1 MRVFTLIGP
10 SHSGKTELAKA
21 LATLQEPEQKPQ
33 QATGVA
39 ELRAFPF
46 MDEAWGV
53 IDIAGGVE
61 NLATAGPA
69 LAASDAAVV
78 CVPADPSAGV
88 LAAPYLRMIEEAGI
102 PAFLFINR
110 MDQAAG
116 RVADIVAAL
125 QTYCRHNIVLRQIPM
140 RASGEVIGA
149 VDLISER
156 AWKYQEGQP
165 SALVAFP
172 DSIHARERQARGEML
187 EALADYDDDL
197 LEQLIEDRKPV
208 TKAVYDVA
216 TRVLQHNDLIPALL
230 GSALHRNG
238 ILRLM
243 KSLRHE
249 APAVE
254 VAAQRLAADGQPL
267 AVGCIGDLVKH
278 LGKTVV
284 VRALSQPVGAGAQ
297 VGGGNLGAM
306 TQLRDQS
313 TAAKTGTSAPAAG
326 RTAGNGR
333 NPSPSGSGPSGSG
346 DLAPGDIA
354 QVVKSDHLSL
364 GYAYL
369 ENRAAQLPRWTQPR
383 PSSYQRIITP
393 MNDRDDVRL
402 TAALERIAE
411 IDTGMLV
418 EQDEISGH
426 ALLHLQG
433 PLHLRRILGLLNDS
447 FGIEVGD
454 KPVPPALRETITRP
468 VTIHHRHRKQSGGAG
483 QFADVVLSIAPA
495 ARGSGFHFTD
505 EVKGGAVP
513 KGYIPSVEAGTR
525 EALKAGANGHPV
537 VDVQVTLKDGKH
549 HSVDSSDY
557 AFRTA
562 GKSAVREALAEA
574 GSVVLQP
581 IMRVEIHV
589 PSVFTGGLV
598 PVVSGMQGQILGFAA
613 HPEAAG
619 WDVFETLLPVAAQEQ
634 LCSSLASA
642 TRGTAWFSSGF
653 DHYEEARRMSP
664 AAS

>member
-1 MRVFTLIGP
+1 MRVFSIIGP
-10 SHSGKTELAKA
+10 SQSGKTELATA
-21 LATLQEPEQKPQ
+21 LATLQEPGQKPQ
-33 QATGVA
+33 HATGVA
-39 ELRAFPF
+39 DLRAFQF
-46 MDEAWGV
+46 MEENWGV

-61 NLATAGPA
+61 NLAIAGPA
-69 LAASDAAVV
+69 LAASDATVV
-78 CVPADPSAGV
+78 CVPADPAAGV
-88 LAAPYLRMIEEAGI
+88 LAAPYLRMVEEAGV

-140 RASGEVIGA
+140 RAGGEVIGA

-197 LEQLIEDRKPV
+197 LEQLIEDRKPL
-208 TKAVYDVA
+208 TEAVYDVA

-238 ILRLM
+238 IVRLM

-249 APAVE
+249 APAVD
-254 VAAQRLAADGQPL
+254 VAAQRLAGDGTPL

-284 VRALSQPVGAGAQ
+284 VRALSEPVGIGAQ

-306 TQLRDQS
+306 TQLNGDGGL
-313 TAAKTGTSAPAAG
+313 AKNGAG
-326 RTAGNGR
+326 VQTPSRSAGNGS
-333 NPSPSGSGPSGSG
+333 NGASSDAGE
-346 DLAPGDIA
+346 LAPGDIA

-364 GYAYL
+364 GYTYL
-369 ENRAAQLPRWTQPR
+369 KDHAAELPDWAQPR
-383 PSSYQRIITP
+383 PASYQRILTP
-393 MNDRDDVRL
+393 LHDRDDVRL
-402 TAALERIAE
+402 TSALERIAE
-411 IDTGMLV
+411 VDPGLRV
-418 EQDEISGH
+418 DQDEMSGH

-433 PLHLRRILGLLNDS
+433 PLHLRRILSLLKGS
-447 FGIEVGD
+447 FGIEVSD
-454 KPVPPALRETITRP
+454 EPVPPALRETITRP
-468 VTIHHRHRKQSGGAG
+468 ATIHHRHRKQSGGAG

-495 ARGSGFHFTD
+495 ARGSGIQFTD

-513 KGYIPSVEAGTR
+513 KGYIPSVEAGAR
-525 EALKAGANGHPV
+525 EALQAGVSGHPV
-537 VDVQVTLKDGKH
+537 VDVKITLLDGKH
-549 HSVDSSDY
+549 HSVDSSDF

-562 GKSAVREALAEA
+562 GKSAVREALAQA

-613 HPEAAG
+613 HPDAAG

-634 LCSSLASA
+634 LCNSLASA

-653 DHYEEARRMSP
+653 DHYEEARRV
-664 AAS
+664 

>member
-1 MRVFTLIGP
+1 MRVFTILGP
-10 SHSGKTELAKA
+10 SNSGKSELATA
-21 LATLQEPEQKPQ
+21 LATLETEEQKPHR
-33 QATGVA
+33 ANGGA
-39 ELRAFPF
+39 DLRTFDF
-46 MDEAWGV
+46 MKEHWGV

-78 CVPADPSAGV
+78 CVSADAAAGV
-88 LAAPYLRMIEEAGI
+88 LAAPYLRMVEEAGI

-110 MDQAAG
+110 MDQATG
-116 RVADIVAAL
+116 RVADIVAGL

-140 RASGEVIGA
+140 RAGGEVVGA

-172 DSIHARERQARGEML
+172 DSVHVRERQARGEML

-197 LEQLIEDRKPV
+197 LEQLIEDRKPM
-208 TKAVYDVA
+208 TEAVYDVA

-254 VAAQRLAADGQPL
+254 VAAQRLLRAAEKRENGTTTVGGQNGVL
-267 AVGCIGDLVKH
+267 AVGCLGDLVKH

-284 VRALSQPVGAGAQ
+284 LRALTAPMDPGAHL
-297 VGGGNLGAM
+297 GGEALGAM
-306 TQLRDQS
+306 TQL
-313 TAAKTGTSAPAAG
+313 AG
-326 RTAGNGR
+326 AQDKG
-333 NPSPSGSGPSGSG
+333 
-346 DLAPGDIA
+346 LVPGDIG

-364 GYAYL
+364 GYSYSKDGLAS
-369 ENRAAQLPRWTQPR
+369 LPNWAQPR
-383 PSSYQRIITP
+383 PSSYQRIVAP
-393 MNDRDDVRL
+393 LHERDDVRL
-402 TAALERIAE
+402 SAALERIAE
-411 IDTGMLV
+411 VDPALGIG
-418 EQDEISGH
+418 QDEVTGH
-426 ALLHLQG
+426 ALLSLQG
-433 PLHLRRILGLLNDS
+433 PLHLRRILALLTDS
-447 FGIEVGD
+447 FGVNVSEAS
-454 KPVPPALRETITRP
+454 VPPALRETISREA
-468 VTIHHRHRKQSGGAG
+468 TIHHRHRKQSGGAG
-483 QFADVVLSIAPA
+483 QFADVVLSVSPGP
-495 ARGSGFHFTD
+495 RGSGFQFSE

-513 KGYIPSVEAGTR
+513 KSYIPSVEAGAR
-525 EALKAGANGHPV
+525 EALSVGVSGHPV

-549 HSVDSSDY
+549 HTVDSSDF

-562 GKSAVREALAEA
+562 GKSAVREAMAEA
-574 GSVVLQP
+574 GATVLHP

-598 PVVSGMQGQILGFAA
+598 PVVSGMKGQVLGFAA

-619 WDVFETLLPVAAQEQ
+619 WDVFETLLPVAAQDQ

-642 TRGTAWFSSGF
+642 TRGTAWFSCGF
-653 DHYEEARRMSP
+653 DHYEEASRM
-664 AAS
+664 